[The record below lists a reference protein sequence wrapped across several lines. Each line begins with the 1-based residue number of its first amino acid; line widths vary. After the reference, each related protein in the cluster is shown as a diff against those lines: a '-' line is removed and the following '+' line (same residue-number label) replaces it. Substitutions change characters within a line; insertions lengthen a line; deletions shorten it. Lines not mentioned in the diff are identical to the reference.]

1 MSARDLGWGGIV
13 RLGLVQAAL
22 GSIVV
27 LATSTLNRV
36 MVVELALPAIVP
48 GLLVALQYAVQVLRP
63 RLGHGS
69 DVGGRRTPWIIG
81 GMAVLAAGG
90 VGAAASTDL
99 MAFHRLTGLVLAV
112 MAYVLIGI
120 GVGASGTSLLTLLA
134 KRVEPRRRAAA
145 ATIVWL
151 MMMVGF
157 VITATVAGKMLEPFS
172 QTRLLG
178 VMACV
183 CSVALIVTVAAVWGI
198 ETETADAVPMP
209 RSNQSFLAALRDVW
223 ADPQA
228 RRFAI
233 FVFVSM
239 LAYSGQELI
248 LEPFAGSVFH
258 LTPGE
263 STQLAGTLHGGVL
276 VGMLIVAI
284 CGSLLGGTRFGTM
297 RTWTLA
303 GCIGSACAI
312 LLLALGGTFGDAW
325 PLHPSVFVLGMAN
338 GAFAVS
344 AIGAM
349 MGLAGSE
356 GARPGADARQ
366 GREGVRMGLWGAA
379 QAIAFAAG
387 GLIAT
392 STSDLA
398 RGVLGTPEAAYA
410 AVFIAEA
417 VLFLIAARLAHQ
429 VFLQPSTQARAF
441 VVSKPLGGDGFA
453 AESSRG

>member
-1 MSARDLGWGGIV
+1 MSTRPLGWAGIA

-27 LATSTLNRV
+27 LATSTMNRV

-48 GLLVALQYAVQVLRP
+48 GALVALQYAVQVLRP

-81 GMAVLAAGG
+81 GMATLALGG
-90 VGAAASTDL
+90 VGAAAATGL
-99 MAFHRLTGLVLAV
+99 MATHRVAGLLAAVLA
-112 MAYVLIGI
+112 YLLIGV
-120 GVGASGTSLLTLLA
+120 GVGASGTSLLVLLA
-134 KRVEPRRRAAA
+134 KRVEARRRAAA

-157 VITATVAGKMLEPFS
+157 VITATLAGRMLDPFS
-172 QTRLLG
+172 PARLLA
-178 VMACV
+178 VMAVV
-183 CSVALIVTVAAVWGI
+183 CAACLALTCAAVWGV
-198 ETETADAVPMP
+198 EGTVTEAAADATLP
-209 RSNQSFLAALRDVW
+209 RAPKNSFAAALREVW
-223 ADPQA
+223 GEAQA

-239 LAYSGQELI
+239 LAYSGQELV
-248 LEPFAGSVFH
+248 LEPFAGAVFH

-263 STQLAGTLHGGVL
+263 STRLAGTLHGGVL
-276 VGMLIVAI
+276 IGMLIVAI
-284 CGSLLGGTRFGTM
+284 AGTAIGGRRLGTM

-303 GCIGSACAI
+303 GCLGSAIAI
-312 LLLALGGTFGDAW
+312 LLLACGGLVGGAG
-325 PLHPSVFVLGMAN
+325 PLRPAVFVLGMAN

-349 MGLAGSE
+349 MGLAG
-356 GARPGADARQ
+356 ADAGNGSKA

-387 GLIAT
+387 GLVAT
-392 STSDLA
+392 TASDLA
-398 RGVLGTPEAAYA
+398 RAVLGSPQAAYA
-410 AVFIAEA
+410 AVFIGEA
-417 VLFLIAARLAHQ
+417 VLFLIAARLAQ
-429 VFLQPSTQARAF
+429 GVFAPRRIGAMPVHTSIN
-441 VVSKPLGGDGFA
+441 GGLLA
-453 AESSRG
+453 VETSRG